1 MSFSNKRQICTLF
14 PNYLHSKDT
23 KCQRCIYIY
32 IYLAAKNIQLEIS
45 PARDLNLQLE
55 IHISSQ
61 RYIYTAR
68 DIHLQQEIYISSQ
81 RYISPARDI
90 YFELDIYISSQRY
103 ISSKIDIYLQ
113 LEIDI
118 QIVSKKL
125 ILQNIVF
132 VLDFQWLTLSNC
144 KMLRCLFPTRD
155 RYVKFFLIICILRT
169 LKARGIYLAAQ
180 IIQLQIS
187 QARDIYL
194 QLEIY
199 LYISLLIEIYISS

>member
-1 MSFSNKRQICTLF
+1 MSIS
-14 PNYLHSKDT
+14 S
-23 KCQRCIYIY
+23 QRLYVY
-32 IYLAAKNIQLEIS
+32 
-45 PARDLNLQLE
+45 LQLE
-55 IHISSQ
+55 I
-61 RYIYTAR
+61 YTLAGDIYFQ
-68 DIHLQQEIYISSQ
+68 LEIYISSW
-81 RYISPARDI
+81 RYISLAGDM

-187 QARDIYL
+187 QARDIYIQLKIYISSQIYISPDRDIYL

-199 LYISLLIEIYISS
+199 ISS